1 VFLAARSSLP
11 PGLRPTATLLGAPY
25 DRTASF
31 RRGARF
37 GPATIRWTSQS
48 IESYSP
54 TLDRDLEELALL
66 DAGDLPVENL
76 PPEVLVEEVSHA
88 VGAATGLPVLL
99 GGEHTVTVGAVRAL
113 AARHPD
119 LHVLTLDA
127 HLDLREEYDGTRWS
141 HACTTRRLI
150 DVVGE
155 QRIAVLGVRS
165 GTRQEVAAARGL
177 LAAERRLTLDHE
189 LWSRL
194 EGRPLYVS
202 VDIDVVDPA
211 FAPGTGTP
219 EPGGPS
225 TGDLLDLLRVLAP
238 LRVVGLDVVE
248 VAPPYDP
255 SGQTAVLAA
264 MIVREALLTWA
275 TSGGQPG

>member
-37 GPATIRWTSQS
+37 GPATIRWASQS

-54 TLDRDLEELALL
+54 TLDRDLEDVALL

-88 VGAATGLPVLL
+88 VGAATGLPALL

-165 GTRQEVAAARGL
+165 GTRQEFAAARGL

>member
-1 VFLAARSSLP
+1 MFLAARSSLP
-11 PGLRPTATLLGAPY
+11 PESRPAATLLGVPY

-37 GPATIRWTSQS
+37 GPAGIRWASQS

-54 TLDRDLEELALL
+54 TLDRDLEDLALV

-76 PPEVLVEEVSHA
+76 PPEVMVEEVSRA
-88 VGAATGLPVLL
+88 ATGATGLPVLL
-99 GGEHTVTVGAVRAL
+99 GGEHTVTAGAVRAL

-119 LHVLTLDA
+119 LHVLVLDA

-150 DVVGE
+150 DDVGE

-165 GTRQEVAAARGL
+165 GAREEFAAARGL
-177 LAAERRLTLDHE
+177 LATERRLTLGRE
-189 LWSRL
+189 LWSHL
-194 EGRPLYVS
+194 EGRPLYLS
-202 VDIDVVDPA
+202 VDIDVLDPSA
-211 FAPGTGTP
+211 APGTGNP
-219 EPGGPS
+219 EPDGP
-225 TGDLLDLLRVLAP
+225 TARDFFDLLRVLAP

-255 SGQTAVLAA
+255 AGQTAVLAA

-275 TSGGQPG
+275 ASGGQPG

>member
-1 VFLAARSSLP
+1 MFLAARSSLP
-11 PGLRPTATLLGAPY
+11 PGLRATATLLGAPY

-37 GPATIRWTSQS
+37 APATIRWASQS

-54 TLDRDLEELALL
+54 TLDRDLEDLALL

-76 PPEVLVEEVSHA
+76 PPEVLVEEASHA
-88 VGAATGLPVLL
+88 IGGAMGLSVLL

-141 HACTTRRLI
+141 HACTTRRLV

-165 GTRQEVAAARGL
+165 GTRQEFAAARGL

-264 MIVREALLTWA
+264 IIVREALLTWA
-275 TSGGQPG
+275 ASGGPPG